1 MIKIGI
7 ISDTHIHDS
16 LQVLPEKALQ
26 DFKTADLVIHSGD
39 LVDLSVLGQ
48 LRSVCKNVVA
58 VWGNMDP
65 AEIKNELAEKEI
77 IKAGKH
83 RIGVIHGFGHPSK
96 LIKFVKE
103 RFKDDCVDIIIFG
116 HSHVPFNEKIGK
128 IIYFNPGSLT
138 DKMFAPYN
146 SYGIIEINDEIKAK
160 IVKI

>member
-16 LQVLPEKALQ
+16 SQVLPEKVLQ

-39 LVDLSVLGQ
+39 LVDLSVLEQ

-65 AEIKNELAEKEI
+65 AEIKNELPEKKI
-77 IKAGKH
+77 IEAGKH
-83 RIGVIHGFGHPSK
+83 KIGVIHGFGHPSK
-96 LIKFVKE
+96 LKKFVKE
-103 RFKDDCVDIIIFG
+103 RFKDDSVDIIIFG
-116 HSHVPFNEKIGK
+116 HSHVPCNEKIGK

-138 DKMFAPYN
+138 DKIFAPYN
-146 SYGIIEINDEIKAK
+146 SYGIIEINDGIKAK